1 MEPMVRRFEV
11 QVKIPVDLFV
21 AGLQSL
27 RIFSIWLDTDFFA
40 TGDAGGR
47 GGIGKDPAPYAGQE
61 SSAQADGFANWIDLQ
76 RQTMQI
82 RFNLGEQAVLQ

>member
-1 MEPMVRRFEV
+1 MVRRFKV

-21 AGLQSL
+21 ARLQSL
-27 RIFSIWLDTDFFA
+27 RIFSIWLDTDFFS

-47 GGIGKDPAPYAGQE
+47 GGIGKDPAAYAGQE

>member
-1 MEPMVRRFEV
+1 MVRRFKV

-21 AGLQSL
+21 ARLQSL
-27 RIFSIWLDTDFFA
+27 RIFSIWLDTDFFP

-47 GGIGKDPAPYAGQE
+47 GGIGKDAAAYAGQE

-82 RFNLGEQAVLQ
+82 RCNLGEQAVLQ